1 MTELT
6 YREAIR
12 VGLEEELAA
21 NPEAVI
27 MGEDVGAYGGSY
39 AVTKGFFETYGE
51 RRIIDTPISES
62 GFVGAGIGAAIA
74 GMRPIVEIMTIN
86 FSLLAMDQIVN
97 MAAKVRYMSGGQ
109 LQVPIV
115 IRMVSG
121 GGAMLGAT
129 HSQSLEAW
137 YARVPGLKVVTPSN
151 ATDALGLLR
160 SAVADPNPVIY
171 IEHSLLYGARSEVQ
185 DEPYTVPIGSARVAR
200 PGVDVS
206 IIAYLRMVPIAVEAA
221 EVLAAEGISAE
232 VIDLRSLLPL
242 DSETIIDSVK
252 KTSRAVVVEETWEF
266 GGFAGEVIAQINEQA
281 FDYLDGPALRVGG
294 ANVPTPYSRP
304 LELLT
309 IPTARQVVEKVR
321 SLFNSTGGG

>member
-1 MTELT
+1 MAQMT

-12 VGLEEELAA
+12 AGLEEALQA
-21 NPEAVI
+21 NPEAFI

-39 AVTKGFFETYGE
+39 AVTKGFMDQYGE
-51 RRIIDTPISES
+51 ERIIDTPIAES
-62 GFVGAGIGAAIA
+62 GFVGTGIGAAIA

-86 FSLLAMDQIVN
+86 FSLLAMDQIVHIG
-97 MAAKVRYMSGGQ
+97 AKARYMSGGQ
-109 LQVPIV
+109 ITVPIV
-115 IRMVSG
+115 IRTVSG
-121 GGAMLGAT
+121 GGNMLAAT

-171 IEHSLLYGARSEVQ
+171 VEHSLLYGSRSEVP
-185 DEPYTVPIGSARVAR
+185 DEHYTVPFGSANVAR
-200 PGVDVS
+200 SGTDVT
-206 IIAYLRMVPIAVEAA
+206 IIAYLRMVPIALQAA
-221 EVLAAEGISAE
+221 ELLEEDGIDAE

-242 DSETIIDSVK
+242 DSQTFIDSVH
-252 KTSRAVVVEETWEF
+252 KTNRAVVVEETWEF
-266 GGFAGEVIAQINEQA
+266 GGFAGEIIAQIGEQA
-281 FDYLDGPALRVGG
+281 FDSLDGPVLRVGG

-309 IPTARQVVEKVR
+309 IPTAEMVADRVR
-321 SLFNSTGGG
+321 SLF

>member
-1 MTELT
+1 M
-6 YREAIR
+6 A
-12 VGLEEELAA
+12 LEEALAA

-39 AVTKGFFETYGE
+39 AVTKGFFEKYGE

-97 MAAKVRYMSGGQ
+97 LAAKIRYMSGGQ
-109 LQVPIV
+109 LQVPVV
-115 IRMVSG
+115 IRTVTG
-121 GGAMLGAT
+121 GGTMLGAT

-137 YARVPGLKVVTPSN
+137 YARVPGLRVVTPSN
-151 ATDALGLLR
+151 ASDALGLLR

-171 IEHSLLYGARSEVQ
+171 VEHSLLYGSRSEVP
-185 DEPYTVPIGSARVAR
+185 DESYTVPFGSARIAR
-200 PGVDVS
+200 PGSDVS
-206 IIAYLRMVPIAVEAA
+206 IISYLRMVPIALEAA
-221 EVLAAEGISAE
+221 VILAAEGINAE

-242 DSETIIDSVK
+242 DSQTIIDSVK
-252 KTSRAVVVEETWEF
+252 KTSRAVAVEETWEF
-266 GGFAGEVIAQINEQA
+266 GGFAGEIIAQINEQA

-294 ANVPTPYSRP
+294 VNVPTPYSRP

-309 IPTARQVVEKVR
+309 IPTAQQVADKVR
-321 SLFNSTGGG
+321 SLFQSTRGGM

>member
-6 YREAIR
+6 LREAIR
-12 VGLEEELAA
+12 VGLEEALAA
-21 NPEAVI
+21 NPEAII

-39 AVTKGFFETYGE
+39 AVTKGFLETYGE

-86 FSLLAMDQIVN
+86 FSLLAMDQIIN

-109 LQVPIV
+109 LHAPIV

-185 DEPYTVPIGSARVAR
+185 DETYTVPIGSARITR
-200 PGVDVS
+200 PGADVS
-206 IIAYLRMVPIAVEAA
+206 IVAYLRMVPIAMEAA
-221 EVLAAEGISAE
+221 EILAAEGISAE

-242 DSETIIDSVK
+242 DSQTIIDSVK

-309 IPTARQVVEKVR
+309 IPTAQRVVEKVR

>member
-6 YREAIR
+6 LREAIR
-12 VGLEEELAA
+12 VGLEEALAA
-21 NPEAVI
+21 NPEAII

-39 AVTKGFFETYGE
+39 AVTKGFLETYGE

-86 FSLLAMDQIVN
+86 FSLLAMDQIIN

-109 LQVPIV
+109 LHAPIV

-185 DEPYTVPIGSARVAR
+185 DETYTVPIGSARITR
-200 PGVDVS
+200 PGTDVS
-206 IIAYLRMVPIAVEAA
+206 IIAYLRMVPIAMEAA
-221 EVLAAEGISAE
+221 EILAAEGISAE

-242 DSETIIDSVK
+242 DSQTIIDSVK
-252 KTSRAVVVEETWEF
+252 KTSRAVIVEETWEF

-309 IPTARQVVEKVR
+309 IPTAQRVVEKVR